1 MNSILRQLCTLSA
14 AVALMLGANPLCAS
28 PLPDTK
34 VAGSGKAVG
43 AGAVASGTL
52 LALHGTDDPEQKK
65 ILNDALAM
73 MRSQQ
78 PQAAV
83 SLLQQGLMQFPRSAT
98 MHFELG
104 NAFSDCHQF
113 QDAINEYQIAL
124 KTDPPFPEALLNIAY
139 AYCNGGQNALAIPWF
154 QRFLNENPNSPRVP
168 EVQSQMLMAQAAD
181 LSSSH
186 RYDAKKLLEQ
196 AIAINPND
204 TRVHFKM
211 ARIKDELGDTQGA
224 INEYEQVLAIQP
236 NHSAA
241 VFNIAGCYQSLGQP
255 DQAIR
260 WFKRYLQ
267 NNPNAPDAQTVQN
280 MIVKLKEK
288 EGERGSD
295 PQQPDYYPGVLEK
308 NKCFRWTRDH
318 LPLRVYVQNGYG
330 TPGFRDSFARALFDS
345 FSEWSKATQ
354 NRVVFAYVPQ
364 ANQADIDV
372 SWTGDPYDIRQ
383 SGSDVEQGIC
393 LLRASARSNEDFIR
407 IDHATV
413 RILTLDRETHHP
425 LSDDDM
431 KKTCLHELGHA
442 LGLHGHSTNNH
453 DIMFFSVSPTVWP
466 VLSKRDKATIMRI
479 YEQYPP
485 LMVPGQLGAT
495 PPERLFQP
503 AFQNVLALHCCGAQA
518 ASLHR

>member
-1 MNSILRQLCTLSA
+1 
-14 AVALMLGANPLCAS
+14 MLGGN
-28 PLPDTK
+28 
-34 VAGSGKAVG
+34 G
-43 AGAVASGTL
+43 AW
-52 LALHGTDDPEQKK
+52 ALHGTDDPAAKK
-65 ILNDALAM
+65 ILNDALNL

-78 PQAAV
+78 PQAAA
-83 SLLQQGLMQFPRSAT
+83 SLLQQGLMQFPRSAS

-124 KTDPPFPEALLNIAY
+124 NTDPPFPEALLNIAY
-139 AYCNGGQNALAIPWF
+139 AYCNGGQNAMAIPWF
-154 QRFLNENPNSPRVP
+154 QRFLNENPNSPRTQ
-168 EVQSQMLMAQAAD
+168 EVKSQMLMAEAAD

-186 RYDAKKLLEQ
+186 RYDAKKLLEE
-196 AIAINPND
+196 AIAINPRD
-204 TRVHFKM
+204 TRAHFKL
-211 ARIKDELGDTQGA
+211 ARIRDELGDTQGA
-224 INEYEQVLAIQP
+224 ISEYEQVLEIQP

-255 DQAIR
+255 DKAIA

-267 NNPNAPDAQTVQN
+267 NNPNAPDAVTVQN
-280 MIVKLKEK
+280 MIVKLHEK
-288 EGERGSD
+288 EREPGSD
-295 PQQPDYYPGVLEK
+295 PQQPDYYADVLEHH
-308 NKCFRWTRDH
+308 KCFRWTPEH
-318 LPLRVYVQNGYG
+318 LPLRVFVRNGYG

-345 FSEWSKATQ
+345 FSEWSKASQ
-354 NRVVFAYVPQ
+354 NRILFVYVNRPD
-364 ANQADIDV
+364 QADIDV
-372 SWTGDPYDIRQ
+372 SWTGDPYEIRQ

-393 LLRASARSNEDFIR
+393 LVSYADRSNMPFNR

-466 VLSKRDKATIMRI
+466 VLSKRDKATLIRI

-485 LMVPGQLGAT
+485 LMLPQQLGAI
-495 PPERLFQP
+495 E
-503 AFQNVLALHCCGAQA
+503 N
-518 ASLHR
+518 